1 MQFRRTLPYL
11 EPSQKTETF
20 RPLQHEETSTGSWF
34 YRLNTITPPLAKPHQ
49 EVYPRQTRG
58 ASREGEGAI
67 GPWNATTHAGSSCGW
82 SGFARATLARSLLMS
97 DLVVL
102 LGATGGGGR
111 GGGGEV
117 DSIST
122 EEMVERGRF
131 APRAARTAANRAEF
145 GFSLGGGRDRVLE
158 KWRRDVDEVE

>member
-58 ASREGEGAI
+58 ASREGEGAV
-67 GPWNATTHAGSSCGW
+67 GPWNATTHAGSSFGLR
-82 SGFARATLARSLLMS
+82 GFARATLARSRLIS

-117 DSIST
+117 GSIST
-122 EEMVERGRF
+122 EELIERGRF
-131 APRAARTAANRAEF
+131 ALRATRIAASRAGF
-145 GFSLGGGRDRVLE
+145 GLSHGGGRDRVLG
-158 KWRRDVDEVE
+158 K